1 MGPPSR
7 YGKKACRIVPAY
19 SLNAI
24 LNPAASREARSI
36 RRLHRANL
44 PADTL
49 ELARFLIGK
58 TLVHDSP
65 AGRMSGRIVETEAYP
80 VGDAAGHAFPGLRIA
95 NRSLFLERGHAYVRF
110 TYGSCWIF
118 NITAET
124 PGVGAG
130 VLIRAIEPME
140 GIALMSRNRGVS
152 RATDL
157 ARGPGRLTGALGID
171 KRFDG
176 IDLCDP
182 KSPIWLGAGLRTAP
196 RVGVSVRIGISRAA
210 HRKLRFY
217 ERGSPFVS
225 GPLRLR
231 E

>member
-1 MGPPSR
+1 
-7 YGKKACRIVPAY
+7 V
-19 SLNAI
+19 
-24 LNPAASREARSI
+24 
-36 RRLHRANL
+36 
-44 PADTL
+44 
-49 ELARFLIGK
+49 ELARYLIGK
-58 TLVHDSP
+58 TLVHDLP
-65 AGRMSGRIVETEAYP
+65 AGRMAGRIVETEAYP

-95 NRSLFLERGHAYVRF
+95 NRSLFLARGHAYVRF

-118 NITAET
+118 NITAEA

-130 VLIRAIEPME
+130 VLIRAIEPLE
-140 GIALMSRNRGVS
+140 GIALMARNRGVS
-152 RATDL
+152 RVTDL
-157 ARGPGRLTGALGID
+157 ARGPGRLTAALGID

-182 KSPIWLGAGLRTAP
+182 KSAIWLGAGLKPAP
-196 RVGVSVRIGISRAA
+196 RIGVSVRIGLSRAA

-225 GPLRLR
+225 GPPRLR

>member
-1 MGPPSR
+1 M
-7 YGKKACRIVPAY
+7 PAY